1 MSNCTGVADRTGV
14 DGKPS
19 ARKHDER
26 KFRRQEM
33 KLNLTRSG
41 FTVIFAAALLFIGC
55 QFARAAEN
63 NSTIEGVVQDASGK
77 PVTGAFVRLKNNA
90 RHLEFMVISQE
101 QGRYTVSNLPAGQ
114 YVVQGVGGGFQS
126 AVSAPVDVAEGK
138 TAKQDLSL
146 SAKQGPALPR
156 AWPMKTPE
164 ALMVTVSKELPEGDG
179 KKLVA
184 TRCTACHDLERF
196 IGFHMPREDWTFTIR
211 RMRARMRTAKIRDL
225 TPEEA
230 QLAID
235 YLSSNFAPIRQVD
248 LNDRLPRTLLDGK
261 ALRYRAVQ
269 YDIVD
274 TLVGSEPHDIA
285 VDPHGNGWVSQRA
298 GKLGKLD
305 PKTLEY
311 AEVSLPP
318 GPALADGQLLGNL
331 QIDAKGQLWVPDGSN
346 YRWLDYD
353 VNTGKFTSYDWPK
366 DNRADAGG
374 NSMLI
379 HPNGSIW
386 ETSGNQVRM
395 LNTSTKEFKYF
406 DPPSYVAT
414 QKPTGAYGITVA
426 GDGSVWWA
434 EDTADRMSRIDPV
447 TGKVEEYKIPYD
459 GVAYPRRMSHDARGD
474 LWVGLWNAGL
484 LMKVDYETK
493 QMTFFAPPTETSG
506 TYSVSVD
513 RKNNLIWVSEQQ
525 ADKIARYN
533 PKTGEWVEFPL
544 PDSESDPRRI
554 EVDPN
559 FPNRVWWSG
568 NLSGRMGF
576 VEVLGAN

>member
-1 MSNCTGVADRTGV
+1 MNSNR
-14 DGKPS
+14 
-19 ARKHDER
+19 
-26 KFRRQEM
+26 
-33 KLNLTRSG
+33 TRSG
-41 FTVIFAAALLFIGC
+41 FAAIFATALLFLGC
-55 QFARAAEN
+55 QFVRAAEN
-63 NSTIEGVVQDASGK
+63 TSTIEGVVEDASGK
-77 PVTGAFVRLKNNA
+77 PVTGAFVKLKNNA

-101 QGRYTVSNLPAGQ
+101 QGRYSAANLPAGQ
-114 YVVQGVGGGFQS
+114 YVIQGVGAGYQS
-126 AVSAPVDVAEGK
+126 ALSSPVDVAEGK
-138 TAKQDLSL
+138 SAKQDLSL
-146 SAKQGPALPR
+146 SAKQGAALPR

-179 KKLVA
+179 KKLIA
-184 TRCTACHDLERF
+184 NRCTACHDLERF

-225 TPEEA
+225 TEDEA
-230 QLAID
+230 KLAID
-235 YLSSNFAPIRQVD
+235 YLSTNFPVVRTVD
-248 LNDRLPRTLLDGK
+248 LNDRLPRTLLEGK

-274 TLVGSEPHDIA
+274 TMVGSEPHDIA

-305 PKTLEY
+305 SKTLEY
-311 AEVSLPP
+311 SEVSLPP
-318 GPALADGQLLGNL
+318 GPALPDGQLLGNL

-346 YRWLDYD
+346 YRWLNYD
-353 VNTGKFTSYDWPK
+353 VNTGKFTAYDWPK

-406 DPPSYVAT
+406 DPPSYIAT
-414 QKPTGAYGITVA
+414 QKPTGAYGITTA

-434 EDTADRMSRIDPV
+434 EDMADRMSRIDPA

-493 QMTFFAPPTETSG
+493 QMTFYAPPTETSG

-559 FPNRVWWSG
+559 FPSRVWWSG

-576 VEVLGAN
+576 VEVLGTN

>member
-1 MSNCTGVADRTGV
+1 MKVAKTTLR
-14 DGKPS
+14 
-19 ARKHDER
+19 
-26 KFRRQEM
+26 
-33 KLNLTRSG
+33 
-41 FTVIFAAALLFIGC
+41 FTVLFAAALLMLCGRP
-55 QFARAAEN
+55 AKAAEN
-63 NSTIEGVVQDASGK
+63 SSTIEGVVQDASGK
-77 PVTGAFVRLKNNA
+77 PVAGAFVKLKNNA
-90 RHLEFMVISQE
+90 RHLEFMVVSQA
-101 QGRYTVSNLPAGQ
+101 QGQYSVGNLPAGQ
-114 YVVQGVGGGFQS
+114 YVIQGVGGGYQS
-126 AVSAPVDVAEGK
+126 SASAPVDVAEGK

-146 SAKQGPALPR
+146 SNKRGTDLPR

-179 KKLVA
+179 KKLIA
-184 TRCTACHDLERF
+184 ARCTTCHDTERF
-196 IGFHMPREDWTFTIR
+196 IGFHMPREDWEFTLR

-225 TPEEA
+225 TPDEA
-230 QLAID
+230 KLAID
-235 YLSSNFAPIRQVD
+235 YLSTNFAPTRQVD
-248 LNDRLPRTLLDGK
+248 LNDRLPRTLLEGK
-261 ALRYRAVQ
+261 SLRYRAVQ

-274 TLVGSEPHDIA
+274 TMVGSEPHDIA

-311 AEVSLPP
+311 SEVSLPP
-318 GPALADGQLLGNL
+318 GVAAPDGQLLGNL
-331 QIDAKGQLWVPDGSN
+331 QIDAKGQLWVADGSN
-346 YRWLDYD
+346 YRWLNYD

-379 HPNGSIW
+379 HPNGTIW

-395 LNTSTKEFKYF
+395 LNTSTKEFKFF
-406 DPPSYVAT
+406 DPPSYLAT
-414 QKPTGAYGITVA
+414 QIPTGAYGITVA

-434 EDTADRMSRIDPV
+434 EDGADRMSRIDPA

-474 LWVGLWNAGL
+474 IWVGLWNAGL
-484 LMKVDYETK
+484 LMKLDYETK
-493 QMTFFAPPTETSG
+493 QMSFFAPPTETSG

>member
-1 MSNCTGVADRTGV
+1 
-14 DGKPS
+14 
-19 ARKHDER
+19 
-26 KFRRQEM
+26 M
-33 KLNLTRSG
+33 KLHKTPMKFAVL
-41 FTVIFAAALLFIGC
+41 FAAAALFFCG

-63 NSTIEGVVQDASGK
+63 NSTIEGTVQDASGK
-77 PVTGAFVRLKNNA
+77 PVAGAFVKLKNNE
-90 RHLEFMVISQE
+90 RHLEFMVVSQA
-101 QGRYTVSNLPAGQ
+101 QGHYTVANLPAGQ
-114 YVVQGVGGGFQS
+114 YVIQGVGGGYQS
-126 AVSAPVDVAEGK
+126 NLSAPVDVAEGK

-146 SAKQGPALPR
+146 GNKQGASLPR

-184 TRCTACHDLERF
+184 NRCTTCHNTERF
-196 IGFHMPREDWTFTIR
+196 IGFHMPREDWEFTIR

-225 TPEEA
+225 SPDEA
-230 QLAID
+230 KLAID
-235 YLSSNFAPIRQVD
+235 YLSANFAPVRQVD
-248 LNDRLPRTLLDGK
+248 LNDRLPRTPLEGK
-261 ALRYRAVQ
+261 ALHYRAVQ

-274 TLVGSEPHDIA
+274 TMVGSEPHDIA
-285 VDPHGNGWVSQRA
+285 VDPKGNGWVSQRA

-311 AEVSLPP
+311 TEVSLPA
-318 GPALADGQLLGNL
+318 GVAAADGQLLGNL

-346 YRWLDYD
+346 YRWLNYD
-353 VNTGKFTSYDWPK
+353 TNTGKFTSYDWPK

-379 HPNGSIW
+379 HPNGTIW

-395 LNTSTKEFKYF
+395 LNTSTKEFKFF

-414 QKPTGAYGITVA
+414 QVPTGAYGITVA

-434 EDTADRMSRIDPV
+434 EDGADRMSRIDPA
-447 TGKVEEYKIPYD
+447 TGKVEEYKIPFD

-474 LWVGLWNAGL
+474 IWVGLWNAGL

-576 VEVLGAN
+576 VEVLGTN

>member
-1 MSNCTGVADRTGV
+1 MKTNRTW
-14 DGKPS
+14 S
-19 ARKHDER
+19 
-26 KFRRQEM
+26 M
-33 KLNLTRSG
+33 LTAL
-41 FTVIFAAALLFIGC
+41 FTAALLLVC
-55 QFARAAEN
+55 AQFARATEN
-63 NSTIEGVVQDASGK
+63 SSTIEGIVHDASGK
-77 PVTGAFVRLKNNA
+77 PITGAFVKLKNNE

-101 QGRYTVSNLPAGQ
+101 QGRYAASNLPTGQ
-114 YVVQGVGGGFQS
+114 YVVQGVGGMYQS
-126 AVSAPVDVAEGK
+126 DVSAPVDAAEGK
-138 TAKQDLSL
+138 TAKLDLSL
-146 SAKQGPALPR
+146 TVKRGPMLPR

-184 TRCTACHDLERF
+184 ARCTTCHNTERF
-196 IGFHMPREDWTFTIR
+196 VGFHMPREDWAFTVR
-211 RMRARMRTAKIRDL
+211 RMRARMRTAKLRDL
-225 TPEEA
+225 TPDEA
-230 QLAID
+230 KLAID
-235 YLSSNFAPIRQVD
+235 YLSANFAPIRQVD
-248 LNDRLPRTLLDGK
+248 LNDRLPSALLEGK
-261 ALRYRAVQ
+261 ALHYRAVQ

-274 TLVGSEPHDIA
+274 TMVGSEPHDIA

-305 PKTLEY
+305 GKTLEY
-311 AEVSLPP
+311 TEVSIPA
-318 GPALADGQLLGNL
+318 GPALPDGQLLGNL

-346 YRWLDYD
+346 FRWLNYD
-353 VNTGKFTSYDWPK
+353 VNTGKFASYDWPK

-379 HPNGSIW
+379 HPSGSIW

-395 LNTSTKEFKYF
+395 LNTSTKEFKFF
-406 DPPSYVAT
+406 DPPSYVST
-414 QKPTGAYGITVA
+414 QVPTGAYGITVA

-434 EDTADRMSRIDPV
+434 EDLADRMVRIDPA

-459 GVAYPRRMSHDARGD
+459 GVAYPRRMNHDARGD
-474 LWVGLWNAGL
+474 IWVGLWNAGL

-493 QMTFFAPPTETSG
+493 QMSFYAPPTETPG

-525 ADKIARYN
+525 ADKIARFN
-533 PKTGEWVEFPL
+533 PKTSEWVEFPL

-554 EVDPN
+554 EVDQSN
-559 FPNRVWWSG
+559 PNRVWWSG

-576 VEVLGAN
+576 VEVLSGN

>member
-1 MSNCTGVADRTGV
+1 MTSNGTR
-14 DGKPS
+14 
-19 ARKHDER
+19 
-26 KFRRQEM
+26 
-33 KLNLTRSG
+33 LN
-41 FTVIFAAALLFIGC
+41 FTVIFAAILLFFVG
-55 QFARAAEN
+55 QFVWAAEN
-63 NSTIEGVVQDASGK
+63 NSTIEGIVQDASGK
-77 PVTGAFVRLKNNA
+77 PVAGAFVKLKNNE
-90 RHLEFMVISQE
+90 RHLEFMVISQA
-101 QGRYTVSNLPAGQ
+101 QGRYTVGNLPAGQ
-114 YVVQGVGGGFQS
+114 YVIQGVGGGYQS
-126 AVSAPVDVAEGK
+126 NPSAPVDVAEGK

-146 SAKQGPALPR
+146 SSKQGSSLPR

-164 ALMVTVSKELPEGDG
+164 ALMVTVSKELPPGDG
-179 KKLVA
+179 QKLIA
-184 TRCTACHDLERF
+184 NRCTTCHNTERF
-196 IGFHMPREDWTFTIR
+196 IGFHMPREDWAFTIR

-225 TPEEA
+225 TPDEA
-230 QLAID
+230 KLALD
-235 YLSSNFAPIRQVD
+235 YLSTNFAPTRQVD
-248 LNDRLPRTLLDGK
+248 LNDRLPRTLLEGK
-261 ALRYRAVQ
+261 ALHYRAVQ

-274 TLVGSEPHDIA
+274 TMVGSEPHDIA
-285 VDPHGNGWVSQRA
+285 VDPRGNGWVSQRA

-305 PKTLEY
+305 AKTLEY
-311 AEVSLPP
+311 TEVSIPE
-318 GPALADGQLLGNL
+318 GPALPDGQLLGNL

-346 YRWLDYD
+346 YRWLNYD
-353 VNTGKFTSYDWPK
+353 TNTGKFTSYEWPK

-395 LNTSTKEFKYF
+395 LNTSTKEFKFF

-414 QKPTGAYGITVA
+414 QIPTGAYGITVA

-434 EDTADRMSRIDPV
+434 EDTADRMSRIDPT

-474 LWVGLWNAGL
+474 IWVGLWNAGL

-493 QMTFFAPPTETSG
+493 QMTFFAPPTETPG

-525 ADKIARYN
+525 ADKIARFN

-576 VEVLGAN
+576 VEVLGTN